1 MATAL
6 FIAAMS
12 FFIGQ
17 ADEIPKPLR
26 FMPLLVTPPLAALG
40 TMLYWIWRVR
50 VARRLRGLW
59 LADRG
64 AEVA

>member
-1 MATAL
+1 MAL

-26 FMPLLVTPPLAALG
+26 FMPLLVVPPLAAPG

-50 VARRLRGLW
+50 LARSLRGL
-59 LADRG
+59 AVRH